1 MIKRAAGYFSDFAIF
16 LLIMTTALLTGCGA
30 PTEDSAPEA
39 FAAEIETEAS
49 GEEAEGMQEG
59 ERQEGESREEI
70 PAAASPEVS
79 DREAT
84 VSYAGE
90 AFIKSLFAAGG
101 EMLWL
106 YGVKDDGNFFL
117 GYMGQEGDVFQETE
131 VSPEVDM
138 RAFHMAVDRQGR
150 CHVLWMSVQKETVD
164 GREFDRLTFDRSCIT
179 IVDSSGKT
187 EKEIQVSDVF
197 SEEQGRPFCF
207 VVDEVGNYYFE
218 NGMQLVQ
225 ILPDGTL
232 GRTVSCAGPIC
243 GIGMGKSGSIYCSS
257 EREGGATVLEKLEE
271 GELRLCSAELPGAN
285 ASYAGIYAG
294 TDTELLLLNKDS
306 GIFAVQDCG
315 DNGEIRVS
323 GTEMPVS
330 GEKIGGYGILADG
343 RACILSQTEGKETV
357 FYYIPA
363 GR

>member
-1 MIKRAAGYFSDFAIF
+1 MKNKAVRVLF
-16 LLIMTTALLTGCGA
+16 LSLTGAFLVSCGG
-30 PTEDSAPEA
+30 PVLTEDSTPEVIA
-39 FAAEIETEAS
+39 VEIETEVS

-131 VSPEVDM
+131 VSPGADM
-138 RAFHMAVDRQGR
+138 RAFHMVVDRQGR
-150 CHVLWMSVQKETVD
+150 CHILWMSVQKETVD

-207 VVDEVGNYYFE
+207 VVDEAGNYYFE